1 MSRSSPCG
9 SVKRLR
15 TTLETRCCCRTM
27 MVKAWS
33 EFPSL
38 LTRRSGIPPKSRG
51 VRALS
56 VGEHLF
62 HRLFA
67 SRLIPEPIA
76 VEALAP
82 VDTREVLDL
91 VHEGSVSPLV
101 RERVDIV
108 VVRVRTIRSSHDAP
122 ALVTALV
129 GHSVLAHQLS
139 HRPPPFHRQISESR
153 SFPHRPD
160 GRFGPGQFR
169 WRDHCLRSF
178 RRRQLNPTPRGAS

>member
-1 MSRSSPCG
+1 MFRSSPCG

-15 TTLETRCCCRTM
+15 TTFETRCCCRTM

-33 EFPSL
+33 EVPSL
-38 LTRRSGIPPKSRG
+38 RTRSSGIPPKSRG

-91 VHEGSVSPLV
+91 VHEGPVSPLV
-101 RERVDIV
+101 CERVDLL
-108 VVRVRTIRSSHDAP
+108 VVRVRTIRSSHDP
-122 ALVTALV
+122 TVMTALV
-129 GHSVLAHQLS
+129 VHSVLA
-139 HRPPPFHRQISESR
+139 
-153 SFPHRPD
+153 
-160 GRFGPGQFR
+160 
-169 WRDHCLRSF
+169 C
-178 RRRQLNPTPRGAS
+178 